1 MLDNYPC
8 RVYTIRVTDS
18 INNQISTFAYDNFS
32 ELNTTL
38 DPFVSQPNKESQI
51 KKSRRVLGEIASD
64 LSDDD
69 LQIFLTE
76 IQYLINSW
84 FDQYEKQI
92 FKGQTLRQILNGG

>member
-8 RVYTIRVTDS
+8 GVYTIRVTDS
-18 INNQISTFAYDNFS
+18 NNNQISTLAYANFS

-38 DPFVSQPNKESQI
+38 NPFISQSNKENQI
-51 KKSRRVLGEIASD
+51 EKSRRILGEVASN

-69 LQIFLTE
+69 LQIFITE
-76 IQYLINSW
+76 IQCLINSW

-92 FKGQTLRQILNGG
+92 FNGQTLRQILNGR

>member
-18 INNQISTFAYDNFS
+18 NESQIPTLTLTNFN
-32 ELNTTL
+32 ELSRTL
-38 DPFVSQPNKESQI
+38 SPFVSQPNKEGQLE
-51 KKSRRVLGEIASD
+51 KSRRVLGEVASD

-84 FDQYEKQI
+84 FDHYEKQI
-92 FKGQTLRQILNGG
+92 FNGQTLRQILNGR